1 MFGIYSDKRKNN
13 DNKIKTKVNEFQKT
27 LQKIGYEKN
36 KQKLLQKE
44 KQVIKLK
51 EQKEKKQQQVIKLR
65 EQKEICKRKSKN
77 LQNRIA
83 EMEEKAAETQKTA
96 AQKQQR
102 LERIAELKRKEQ
114 KERIAEQQRLERQ
127 RKAERTKTQ
136 NYQTEIQAYLQT
148 GSFEQIF
155 DTMKKYMENH
165 ATSAKRYINRE
176 SSDLKFSNFKKLFL
190 FLHEEIILKKYT
202 QNVFVNG
209 VPVEYLFN
217 PGSLFNG
224 KVFTK
229 IVNMKIYEDDNN
241 RNWKKCQNECFK
253 FWKELVKKEI
263 ESTAYMLRLIV
274 NSILKNEY
282 NISVG
287 FQVQELQQLT
297 GLWVDDYPKLKMVIT
312 DESEREKIK
321 RTILGFGP
329 SSSGKTYWAE
339 EIIKLFEENFPK
351 VFLSIDGGIMREQSI
366 VYQMIIKQNKFRN
379 VEGFSNLVTAGLGFT
394 ESIFLSNIIKKQ
406 LLNFL
411 AIQPPEN
418 KISVYVPETLGDCD
432 IPLLGDCSKKYKKYI
447 DLTGDQNWI
456 GLMIYQHL
464 REQQCDF
471 PVGFKCTGTEI
482 AGEARE
488 KQQGKKYSSTAYS
501 TSLKNGRTHL
511 QKSPFCRLEI
521 HNSGNREN
529 QSVILEYPINGEFQ
543 LDETK
548 TKPNCILV
556 RGKNRLQQ
564 WKKNSI

>member
-1 MFGIYSDKRKNN
+1 MLGLRYFDKRKNN
-13 DNKIKTKVNEFQKT
+13 EKENDSKVKEFQKT
-27 LQKIGYEKN
+27 LQKIGYEKKKQN
-36 KQKLLQKE
+36 EYKLIKQKLLQKE
-44 KQVIKLK
+44 KQVRKLK
-51 EQKEKKQQQVIKLR
+51 EQKET
-65 EQKEICKRKSKN
+65 CKRKSKN

-83 EMEEKAAETQKTA
+83 DMEEKAAETQKTA
-96 AQKQQR
+96 AENQQR
-102 LERIAELKRKEQ
+102 LES
-114 KERIAEQQRLERQ
+114 IAEQQRLERQ

-136 NYQTEIQAYLQT
+136 NYQNKIQASLQT

-155 DTMKKYMENH
+155 DTMKEYMENH
-165 ATSAKRYINRE
+165 ESSAQRYIKKE
-176 SSDLKFSNFKKLFL
+176 SRNIKFDNFKKLFS
-190 FLHEEIILKKYT
+190 FLHSEIISKKYT
-202 QNVFVNG
+202 QNVFVNR
-209 VPVEYLFN
+209 VPVDDDNFYN
-217 PGSLFNG
+217 PNELFNG

-263 ESTAYMLRLIV
+263 ASTAYMLRLIV

-282 NISVG
+282 NISVR
-287 FQVQELQQLT
+287 FEVQELQQLT

-312 DESEREKIK
+312 DETERQKTK

-339 EIIKLFEENFPK
+339 QIIKLFDENFPK
-351 VFLSIDGGIMREQSI
+351 VFLSIDGGLMREQSI

-394 ESIFLSNIIKKQ
+394 ESIFLSNTIKKQ

-464 REQQCDF
+464 RGEQCDF

-482 AGEARE
+482 AGKARE

-521 HNSGNREN
+521 HNSGNLEN
-529 QSVILEYPINGEFQ
+529 QSVILEYPIDGKFK
-543 LDETK
+543 LDPTK
-548 TKPNCILV
+548 KIPNCMLV
-556 RGKNRLQQ
+556 QGKNKLQQ

>member
-1 MFGIYSDKRKNN
+1 MFGLRKNTEEAN
-13 DNKIKTKVNEFQKT
+13 DSNVRVKKFEET
-27 LQKIGYEKN
+27 LKRIENEKN
-36 KQKLLQKE
+36 KQNEYKLIKEKLQQKE
-44 KQVIKLK
+44 KQLRKLK
-51 EQKEKKQQQVIKLR
+51 VQNES
-65 EQKEICKRKSKN
+65 CKRKTKN
-77 LQNRIA
+77 LQNTIA
-83 EMEEKAAETQKTA
+83 EMEEKAAEAQKTA

-102 LERIAELKRKEQ
+102 LERIEELKRKEQ

-127 RKAERTKTQ
+127 RKEERSKTQ

-155 DTMKKYMENH
+155 DTMKEYMENH
-165 ATSAKRYINRE
+165 ATSAERYINRY
-176 SSDLKFSNFKKLFL
+176 SRDLKFNNFKKLFS
-190 FLHEEIILKKYT
+190 FLHGKIILKKYT
-202 QNVFVNG
+202 ENVFVNEL
-209 VPVEYLFN
+209 PVEYLFN
-217 PGSLFNG
+217 PKSLFNG
-224 KVFTK
+224 AILTK
-229 IVNMKIYEDDNN
+229 IVNMKIYEDNNN
-241 RNWKKCQNECFK
+241 RNWKKCENECFK

-274 NSILKNEY
+274 NSILKNED
-282 NISVG
+282 NISVR
-287 FQVQELQQLT
+287 FEVQELQQLT
-297 GLWVDDYPKLKMVIT
+297 GLWVEDYRKLKMVIT
-312 DESEREKIK
+312 DATERQKTK

-339 EIIKLFEENFPK
+339 QIIKLFGENFPK
-351 VFLSIDGGIMREQSI
+351 VFLSIDGGLMREQSI
-366 VYQMIIKQNKFRN
+366 VYQMIIKQNKFRE

-447 DLTGDQNWI
+447 DLTEDQNWI

-464 REQQCDF
+464 RGEQCDF

-482 AGEARE
+482 AGKTRE

-521 HNSGNREN
+521 HNSGNRGN
-529 QSVILEYPINGEFQ
+529 KSVILEYPIDGKFK
-543 LDETK
+543 LDPTK
-548 TKPNCILV
+548 KIPNCMLV
-556 RGKNRLQQ
+556 QGKNILQK
-564 WKKNSI
+564 WKKN

>member
-1 MFGIYSDKRKNN
+1 MLGLRYFDKRKNN
-13 DNKIKTKVNEFQKT
+13 DKEIKSKVNEFQKT

-36 KQKLLQKE
+36 KQNEYKLMKEKLLQKQ
-44 KQVIKLK
+44 KQLIKLK
-51 EQKEKKQQQVIKLR
+51 EQKET
-65 EQKEICKRKSKN
+65 CKRKSKN

-83 EMEEKAAETQKTA
+83 DMEEKAAETQKTA

-155 DTMKKYMENH
+155 DKMKEYMENH
-165 ATSAKRYINRE
+165 ATSAKRYINRY
-176 SSDLKFSNFKKLFL
+176 SRDLKFSNFKKLFL

-202 QNVFVNG
+202 ENVFVNG
-209 VPVEYLFN
+209 VPVDDDNFYN
-217 PGSLFNG
+217 PNELFNG
-224 KVFTK
+224 AILTK
-229 IVNMKIYEDDNN
+229 IVNMKIYEDNNN
-241 RNWKKCQNECFK
+241 RNWKKCENECFK

-263 ESTAYMLRLIV
+263 ASTAYMLRLIV

-282 NISVG
+282 NISVR
-287 FQVQELQQLT
+287 FEVQGDLK

-312 DESEREKIK
+312 DETERQKTK

-339 EIIKLFEENFPK
+339 QIIKLFDENFPK

-394 ESIFLSNIIKKQ
+394 ESIFLSNTIKKQ

-411 AIQPPEN
+411 AIQPPAN

-447 DLTGDQNWI
+447 DLTQDQNWI

-464 REQQCDF
+464 RGEQCDF

-482 AGEARE
+482 AGKARE

-521 HNSGNREN
+521 HNSGNRGN
-529 QSVILEYPINGEFQ
+529 QSVILEYPIDGKFK
-543 LDETK
+543 LDSTK
-548 TKPNCILV
+548 KIPNCMLV
-556 RGKNRLQQ
+556 QGKNTLQQ
-564 WKKNSI
+564 WKKNSM

>member
-1 MFGIYSDKRKNN
+1 MLRLGYLNTKKNTEEAIN
-13 DNKIKTKVNEFQKT
+13 TKLNKFNQT
-27 LQKIGYEKN
+27 LDKIGDEKN
-36 KQKLLQKE
+36 KQNEYKE
-44 KQVIKLK
+44 KLQQKQKQLRKLK
-51 EQKEKKQQQVIKLR
+51 EQNES
-65 EQKEICKRKSKN
+65 CKRKSKN
-77 LQNRIA
+77 LQNTIA
-83 EMEEKAAETQKTA
+83 EMEEKAAEAQKTA
-96 AQKQQR
+96 AQRQQR
-102 LERIAELKRKEQ
+102 LERIEELKRKEQ
-114 KERIAEQQRLERQ
+114 KERKAEQQRLEGQ

-136 NYQTEIQAYLQT
+136 NYNTKIQASLQT

-155 DTMKKYMENH
+155 DTMKEYMENH
-165 ATSAKRYINRE
+165 ATSAKRYINRD
-176 SSDLKFSNFKKLFL
+176 SGDLKFENFKKLFS
-190 FLHEEIILKKYT
+190 FLHSEIISKKYT
-202 QNVFVNG
+202 ENVFVNR

-224 KVFTK
+224 AILTK
-229 IVNMKIYEDDNN
+229 IVNMKIYENDNN

-282 NISVG
+282 NISVR
-287 FQVQELQQLT
+287 FEVQGDLK

-312 DESEREKIK
+312 DETERQKTK

-339 EIIKLFEENFPK
+339 QIIKLFDENFPK

-394 ESIFLSNIIKKQ
+394 ESIFLSNTIKKQ

-464 REQQCDF
+464 RGEQCDF

-482 AGEARE
+482 AGKARE

-529 QSVILEYPINGEFQ
+529 QSVILEYPIDGKFK
-543 LDETK
+543 LDPTK
-548 TKPNCILV
+548 KIPNCMLV
-556 RGKNRLQQ
+556 QGKNILQQ
-564 WKKNSI
+564 WKKNSM

>member
-229 IVNMKIYEDDNN
+229 IVNMKIYENDNN

>member
-65 EQKEICKRKSKN
+65 EQKETCKRKSKN

-83 EMEEKAAETQKTA
+83 AMEEKAAETQKTA
-96 AQKQQR
+96 AQRQQR
-102 LERIAELKRKEQ
+102 LERIAEQKRLEAQ
-114 KERIAEQQRLERQ
+114 RIAEQQRLEGQ
-127 RKAERTKTQ
+127 RKAERAKTQ
-136 NYQTEIQAYLQT
+136 NYQTKIQASLQT

-155 DTMKKYMENH
+155 DTMKEYMENH
-165 ATSAKRYINRE
+165 ATSPKRYINRE

-217 PGSLFNG
+217 PESLFNG

-229 IVNMKIYEDDNN
+229 IVNMKIYENDNN
-241 RNWKKCQNECFK
+241 RNWKKCENECFK

-312 DESEREKIK
+312 DATEREKIK

-339 EIIKLFEENFPK
+339 EIIKLFDENFPK

-464 REQQCDF
+464 RGQQCDF

-482 AGEARE
+482 AGKARE

-529 QSVILEYPINGEFQ
+529 RSVILEYPIDGKFK

-564 WKKNSI
+564 WKKNPI